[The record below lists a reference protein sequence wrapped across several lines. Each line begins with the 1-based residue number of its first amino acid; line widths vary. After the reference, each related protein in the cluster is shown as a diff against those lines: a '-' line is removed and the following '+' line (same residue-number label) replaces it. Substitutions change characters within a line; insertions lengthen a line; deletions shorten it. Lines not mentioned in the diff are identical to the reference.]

1 MPVHFIGN
9 PSNAQIGI
17 VLYEIVQWL
26 ILKRLLN
33 LNQSNLMHKNHL
45 FWNWRMFR
53 TKIIL

>member
-45 FWNWRMFR
+45 FWNMFR